1 MPVDRHTQP
10 VRTAPRFPFP
20 WVRLLLRQGTHLE
33 RHDPTSTRVHAEPNP
48 SQVAALGWL
57 PFRCAVR
64 GAMSASIRT
73 RYLFMELPIAERT
86 ERQRNCGTTERVVV
100 ARSTNTVL
108 PTGGKATRHS
118 GAFGMQ
124 PILPRL
130 DADYF
135 WAKVEVSGPEECW
148 LWTGERRLG
157 YGILGRPRVH
167 RIYAHRAS
175 WVLANQQEI
184 PAGMCVCHRCDNP
197 LCINPAHLFLGTP
210 SDNAKDMWNKGRG
223 RAFPGADAYSRAR
236 KGEDHPMAI
245 LSEADVKEIRRLSK
259 EEGLK
264 PKQLAAMF
272 GVSQVTAWNIVTN
285 RSWKHVGAN

>member
-1 MPVDRHTQP
+1 
-10 VRTAPRFPFP
+10 
-20 WVRLLLRQGTHLE
+20 
-33 RHDPTSTRVHAEPNP
+33 
-48 SQVAALGWL
+48 
-57 PFRCAVR
+57 
-64 GAMSASIRT
+64 
-73 RYLFMELPIAERT
+73 MEL
-86 ERQRNCGTTERVVV
+86 TTAHIVR
-100 ARSTNTVL
+100 